1 MVPIDHSSRRS
12 GQMIPIDHFDLLG
25 LILLPI
31 DPMIVRTS
39 TDLGNTLRA
48 RRRELSLTQEEI
60 SSVIGVNR
68 RVIGELERGKGTV
81 RLQIA
86 MEAVRALGMD
96 IELEPRHK

>member
-1 MVPIDHSSRRS
+1 MLPTDHIGRYFGQRVPIDHLY
-12 GQMIPIDHFDLLG
+12 PLV

-31 DPMIVRTS
+31 DLMVVRTS

-48 RRRELSLTQEEI
+48 RRRELGLTQEEI

-68 RVIGELERGKGTV
+68 RVVGELERGKGTV

-86 MEAVRALGMD
+86 MEVARALGMD
-96 IELEPRHK
+96 IELEPRDK